1 MKNIRFDLP
10 SWCPNWILE
19 RKEPD
24 SSDFGTAAMRGLLFP
39 VLVFLHYIKKIGVG
53 KVAWIGIAAFVILNY
68 LSPPQFRTLVTP
80 LFMVVAAI
88 SAGLWTWNDKSQK
101 DGAKRLVFAI
111 VAGIASA
118 FVANQINLLWF
129 ATVIFALSRSTLRGV
144 SGNLEG
150 RRLAELEKQ
159 RKGLLSKDVVVRP
172 WAICWCIVKNV
183 NDDETT
189 WAKIRPCVLLP
200 PVPWVNGRVAFD
212 PKDYYKY
219 PENGEYYVLICTSQT
234 KRKDDD
240 RYVEIHLNVSSRD
253 IDPFTRTFVQLNEL
267 YSMDAKTMNPT
278 VLQMQTEMLSNG
290 QLPQYMV
297 VYQKP
302 IALLSENDILA
313 IVENMPKI
321 DFEAERQR
329 RLRLW

>member
-1 MKNIRFDLP
+1 MKDIRFDLP
-10 SWCPNWILE
+10 SWCPNWISE

-24 SSDFGTAAMRGLLFP
+24 LSDFGTAAVRGLLFP
-39 VLVFLHYIKKIGVG
+39 VLVFLHYIKKMGVG
-53 KVAWIGIAAFVILNY
+53 KVAWLGIAVVVVQKYVLPIEFQL
-68 LSPPQFRTLVTP
+68 LVTP
-80 LFMVVAAI
+80 LVMSVAAI
-88 SAGLWTWNDKSQK
+88 TAGLWVWNEKSQK

-129 ATVIFALSRSTLRGV
+129 ATVVFALSRSTLRGV
-144 SGNLEG
+144 LGNLEG

-159 RKGLLSKDVVVRP
+159 RKGLLSKDLVVRP

-212 PKDYYKY
+212 PEDYYKY
-219 PENGEYYVLICTSQT
+219 PESGEYYVLICTSQT
-234 KRKDDD
+234 KRENDD

-253 IDPFTRTFVQLNEL
+253 IEPFTRTFVQLNEL

-297 VYQKP
+297 VYQEH

-313 IVENMPKI
+313 IVENIPKI